1 MSDDRFNWWS
11 NLRHGGLLLDTPRR
25 TALIPT
31 DPDDLSAFDQDR
43 LRRRLTQFKDDAS
56 VHRGEFVSFVL
67 EAICGFARPLG
78 EWYRGADVKTQWSR
92 KAITGESIRPRHLW
106 IGKNGATLPVFVD
119 DQHRLGVGKGR
130 RIVSH
135 VLGWL
140 RQGKEQLAVITN
152 GQEWRLVFA
161 GLDYEAFCQWDID
174 SWFAEGSASPEL
186 NGLRALV
193 APALW
198 TPTKEGDACPLLEA
212 INSSRK
218 GQADLSQILGER
230 VRQAAEL
237 LIQAHTPAL
246 KEHIDGLASQDIY
259 RAAVRM
265 IMRLVVVLFAESRE
279 GLLVRDNPVFH
290 SAYSLQ
296 GLREQLERIS
306 NYKLASGVGA
316 YPRILGLLR
325 LIYQGSSHPA
335 LLVPAYGGELFAPG
349 RADDADGMKR
359 ALHLFE
365 TACFG
370 EHSAVVMTDF
380 HVRQILELLTRTKVK
395 IRQGRATLL
404 VPAPVDFSSLDSEY
418 IGILYEGLLDFEL
431 RCAVQDEPIV
441 FLAVGNQPA
450 LPLTTLLAMDDRA
463 IKNLL
468 EKLKDTSS
476 DDDGESDDGEGDDAD
491 EAADQEQAA
500 ESEDDANEDES
511 PAVEES
517 EGIDPAAE
525 PAADDPRFSL
535 RQRAEE
541 WALRACRVGSL
552 VTKPRGRITPETQMR
567 YDRALASKARQIVVK
582 VVLPGEWYLVRWG
595 GTRKGSGTFYTRPQ
609 LAIPTVHRTLRPL
622 AYDPPLGADGRPDFG
637 APAKSWTP
645 KKPED
650 ILRLKVC
657 DPACGSGSFPLSALR
672 FLTNALYESLVFHG
686 RIHDHGGRAVLD
698 LIHDE
703 TTQKT
708 LSSEALPCRP
718 DDDDFE
724 PRTLAILRRYVVERC
739 IYGVDLDPLA
749 VELCRLSL
757 WIETMDRSLPLTFLN
772 HKIKCGN
779 SLVGAWFDQFM
790 HYPVMAW
797 EREGGDKNH
806 SNGVH
811 FPKEGWTKAI
821 KAFKALVKP
830 DLIAF
835 IDGGRL
841 IYSVD
846 LTTVRTG
853 HDAAE
858 SALAEIHELG
868 IAQVDQRAARYEA
881 LVASAEFQQLKAAFD
896 LWCALW
902 FWPADKLDHAPLPT
916 QFAAGEI
923 DDEAHQ
929 IARDVARERRFFH
942 WELEFPDVFSTRA
955 HGFDVVLG
963 NPPWDIA
970 KPNSKE
976 FFSALDPLYRGYG
989 KQEAI
994 DKQREMFAIATNTT
1008 NAAGEPG
1015 GVSPQTPTNAHDH
1028 NVRGLTPIGSPNSPS
1043 DRGVGCETERRWL
1056 AYNAWFRAQSNWVK
1070 YAAFPF
1076 GDRVTV
1082 NSQGKSEHDF
1092 PLGDRG
1098 RGSFESS
1105 QRRHDKWRMKREE
1118 TTGYADAEHSFRH
1131 QGSGDLNLY
1140 KLFLEQAHLLLRE
1153 GGRLGFIVPSGLYS
1167 DHGTGGLRTLFLDR
1181 CQWEWLFGFENRNG
1195 IFDIHRSFKFN
1206 PVIVQKGGR
1215 TQAIRAAFMRR
1226 QLADWERGE
1235 AFVTEYPRERV
1246 LQFSPRSKAI
1256 LEIQSRRDLEVLEKI
1271 YSHSVLLG
1279 DDGPDG
1285 WGIRYATEFHM
1296 TNDSKLFPPRPWW
1309 EEQGYRP
1316 DEYSRW
1322 LKGNWQPIEQLW
1334 PELGITPL
1342 PADERRCAQPPYD
1355 RLPVSRS
1362 DIPEG
1367 IILSRAAT
1375 HFIREEDIDTAIAT
1389 DRDGSPITD
1398 DEDEPIIGATVAL
1411 PLYQGLMTNVV
1422 EHNSAAWESG
1432 TGLLAKWNFVDE
1444 HSMAFSPQYLI
1455 RSVLCPAGC
1464 RENSDLRYAFRDIA
1478 RSTDQRSMIGSLIA
1492 RFPAGNTLPVLQSSK
1507 SPLAMTASIVSLTYD
1522 WAVRERL
1529 AATHLNFFVIAE
1541 TPLLPHS
1548 SGAQLEAETV
1558 TASLVL
1564 NSQIFASDWL
1574 RLLTKIRS
1582 LSNRAWRHLW
1592 ARTLHER
1599 LRLRCVLEAIAAA
1612 RYEVSEYDLSFIL
1625 RDCDWPQELA
1635 ESKAFTN
1642 ELDQKGFWRVDKDKP
1657 PEQRLTVLS
1666 LVAFHDLQQQIAACG
1681 GDVTRGI
1688 EEFCSQHDG
1697 EGWQLPETL
1706 RLADYGLGHDNR
1718 ATQPQPVRACFG
1730 PRFYDW
1736 QLAQSPE
1743 ESWRECH
1750 LHTRNLLGPEGYQAL
1765 LDELEGKAVASDQ
1778 CPVAGEDKSQSATI
1792 DKQGQKLLFD
1802 TEPPRL
1808 F

>member
-31 DPDDLSAFDQDR
+31 DPDDLTAFDQDR
-43 LRRRLTQFKDDAS
+43 LRRRLTQFKDDATA
-56 VHRGEFVSFVL
+56 HRGEFVSFVL

-161 GLDYEAFCQWDID
+161 GLDYEAFCQWDVD
-174 SWFAEGSASPEL
+174 SWFAEGRASPEL
-186 NGLRALV
+186 NGLRALI

-198 TPTKEGDACPLLEA
+198 TPAKEGEACPLLEA
-212 INSSRK
+212 INNSRK

-290 SAYSLQ
+290 TAYSLQ

-306 NYKLASGVGA
+306 NYKLVSGVGA
-316 YPRILGLLR
+316 YPRILGLLQ

-370 EHSAVVMTDF
+370 EHAAVVMTDF

-476 DDDGESDDGEGDDAD
+476 GDDEEESEDGERDDAD
-491 EAADQEQAA
+491 ETVDQEETA
-500 ESEDDANEDES
+500 ESEDETNEDES
-511 PAVEES
+511 QVAEES

-552 VTKPRGRITPETQMR
+552 VTRPRGRSTPETQMR
-567 YDRALASKARQIVVK
+567 YERALASKARQLVVK

-622 AYDPPLGADGRPDFG
+622 AYDPPLGADGQPDFG

-698 LIHDE
+698 LIYDE
-703 TTQKT
+703 TTHKT

-757 WIETMDRSLPLTFLN
+757 WIETMDRSLPLTF
-772 HKIKCGN
+772 
-779 SLVGAWFDQFM
+779 GAWFDQFM

-858 SALAEIHELG
+858 SALAEIHNLG
-868 IAQVDQRAARYEA
+868 IAQVEQRAARYEA

-916 QFAAGEI
+916 QFAAGAI

-929 IARDVARERRFFH
+929 IAQHVSQLHRFFH
-942 WELEFPDVFSTRA
+942 WELEFPDVFNIAS
-955 HGFDVVLG
+955 HGFDAVLG
-963 NPPWDIA
+963 NPPWETLQ
-970 KPNSKE
+970 PSSKE
-976 FFSALDPLYRGYG
+976 FFSAVDPLYRSYG
-989 KQEAI
+989 KQEALA
-994 DKQREMFAIATNTT
+994 KQTEYFHRDANIERNWLTYKASFKAI
-1008 NAAGEPG
+1008 GE
-1015 GVSPQTPTNAHDH
+1015 
-1028 NVRGLTPIGSPNSPS
+1028 
-1043 DRGVGCETERRWL
+1043 
-1056 AYNAWFRAQSNWVK
+1056 WVK
-1070 YAAFPF
+1070 YAGFPF
-1076 GDRVTV
+1076 GDCVHTD
-1082 NSQGKSEHDF
+1082 NQGKDSHDF
-1092 PLGDRG
+1092 NIGDGG
-1098 RGSFESS
+1098 RNSFATS
-1105 QRRHDKWRMKREE
+1105 QRRHIRWKQKREE
-1118 TTGYADAEHSFRH
+1118 STGYADADHSFRH
-1131 QGSGDLNLY
+1131 QGSGKAY
-1140 KLFLEQAHLLLRE
+1140 TFKMFAEHSHMLLADH
-1153 GGRLGFIVPSGLYS
+1153 GRLGLIVPSGLYS
-1167 DHGTGGLRTLFLDR
+1167 DDGCGQLRALLINH
-1181 CQWEWLFGFENRNG
+1181 CNWEWIFSFTNTQKNG
-1195 IFDIHRSFKFN
+1195 GKIFDIHPSYKFN
-1206 PVIVQKGGR
+1206 PVIIAKGGQ
-1215 TQAIRAAFMRR
+1215 TKAIRTAFMRR
-1226 QLADWERGE
+1226 DLADWEQGE
-1235 AFVTEYPRERV
+1235 KFATDYSRAQVV
-1246 LQFSPRSKAI
+1246 QFSPNSRAI
-1256 LEIQSRRDLEVLEKI
+1256 LEIQSPRDLEVLTEI
-1271 YSHSVLLG
+1271 YANSVLLG
-1279 DDGPDG
+1279 GHQKHD
-1285 WGIRYATEFHM
+1285 WGIKFAQGDFNM
-1296 TNDSKLFPPRPWW
+1296 TSDSKLFPSRTKW
-1309 EEQGYRP
+1309 EEWGYRP

-1322 LKGNWQPIEQLW
+1322 IKGPWKPIEQLYD
-1334 PELGITPL
+1334 ELRVVPL
-1342 PADERRCAQPPYD
+1342 TEGERRLAQPPYD
-1355 RLPVSRS
+1355 KLPIPRA
-1362 DIPEG
+1362 DIPAG
-1367 IILSRAAT
+1367 IILSREANAWL
-1375 HFIREEDIDTAIAT
+1375 R
-1389 DRDGSPITD
+1389 
-1398 DEDEPIIGATVAL
+1398 EDEIPDVTFTDASGRAL
-1411 PLYQGLMTNVV
+1411 KTTITNEEGDEEEIEITGPAISMPLYQGIMMNQLIANRAAFGLQAATKWTLLDEFSPRISPKFAIGRVVAMNYTPGCLNPKYLLRTIARTTDTRTIIGTPAFGLPAGHSLLVLSMPTSSLGIWSLGGFLSSFVYDWQMRKRIAGTNVSQFFLV
-1422 EHNSAAWESG
+1422 ESAVPSQAQAGAFLALTSVSAAAPS
-1432 TGLLAKWNFVDE
+1432 WNVAD
-1444 HSMAFSPQYLI
+1444 
-1455 RSVLCPAGC
+1455 
-1464 RENSDLRYAFRDIA
+1464 
-1478 RSTDQRSMIGSLIA
+1478 T
-1492 RFPAGNTLPVLQSSK
+1492 
-1507 SPLAMTASIVSLTYD
+1507 
-1522 WAVRERL
+1522 
-1529 AATHLNFFVIAE
+1529 
-1541 TPLLPHS
+1541 
-1548 SGAQLEAETV
+1548 
-1558 TASLVL
+1558 
-1564 NSQIFASDWL
+1564 WL
-1574 RLLTKIRS
+1574 RLKQSTEGLSRHALQRRWAIRHAK
-1582 LSNRAWRHLW
+1582 RI
-1592 ARTLHER
+1592 
-1599 LRLRCVLEAIAAA
+1599 EAIVATNAIA
-1612 RYEVSEYDLSFIL
+1612 FAILGVSSADVSTIL
-1625 RDCDWPQELA
+1625 ADCDLPQETLR
-1635 ESKAFTN
+1635 SSYRD
-1642 ELDQKGFWRVDKDKP
+1642 LDLVGFWRVDKKLL
-1657 PEQRLTVLS
+1657 PEHRSTVLS
-1666 LVAFHDLQQQIAACG
+1666 LVAFHELQKNIAACG
-1681 GDVTRGI
+1681 GDVAKGI
-1688 EEFCSQHDG
+1688 EAFCDQNDG
-1697 EGWQLPETL
+1697 EGWMLPETL
-1706 RLADYGLGHDNR
+1706 RLADYDLGHDER
-1718 ATQPQPVRACFG
+1718 AKQQQPVRECFG
-1730 PRFYDW
+1730 PRLYDW
-1736 QLAQSPE
+1736 QLAQTPE

-1750 LHTRNLLGPEGYQAL
+1750 LHARNLLGEAGYELL
-1765 LDELEGKAVASDQ
+1765 LDELEGRTP
-1778 CPVAGEDKSQSATI
+1778 PVESSAATTTSSKKSGAN
-1792 DKQGQKLLFD
+1792 GQRTLFE
-1802 TEPPRL
+1802 TEPLSL
-1808 F
+1808 FPE